1 MTGASCRQLRGH
13 LALPVRRAVLVG
25 AALPW
30 LALSACVAPAVDRSG
45 YQGKVEHS
53 AQEMA
58 GIIGSAQLAA
68 GLDLRGRMLF
78 NVTDTVVSDA
88 EQDAQSVLSSL
99 DSVQP
104 PDAASV
110 KLRDSA
116 DQVLQNAAG
125 ELADLRI
132 AFRRH
137 DRAGERQVLAALTRT
152 LSKVTQLQD
161 LP

>member
-1 MTGASCRQLRGH
+1 MSGARRGGLH
-13 LALPVRRAVLVG
+13 GHARRAVQLGTALLCLV
-25 AALPW
+25 
-30 LALSACVAPAVDRSG
+30 LSACVSPAIDRAG
-45 YQGKVEHS
+45 YRGKVGHS

-68 GLDLRGRMLF
+68 TLDLRGRMLF

-110 KLRDSA
+110 KLRDAA

-132 AFRRH
+132 ALRRH
-137 DRAGERQVLAALTRT
+137 DRADERQVLQALTRT
-152 LSKVTQLQD
+152 LSKVNQLQD
-161 LP
+161 ST